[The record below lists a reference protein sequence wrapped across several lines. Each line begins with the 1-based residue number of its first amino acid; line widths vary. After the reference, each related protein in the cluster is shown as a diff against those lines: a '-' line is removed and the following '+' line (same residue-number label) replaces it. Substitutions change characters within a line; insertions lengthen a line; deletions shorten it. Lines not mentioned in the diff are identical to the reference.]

1 MKVKELKPLLDGVD
15 ENADVLI
22 SDVAEKCLQIVGG
35 GELCCGNLILDV
47 RQEFPEEYYKDGEE
61 IRWIKGKAVIPKIL
75 DEEVFDLSLTHSGIF
90 EDNGD
95 EHILTFEFHDGY
107 ALCRDDESIE
117 MVYPKLCEL
126 TDERIEEIDDY
137 IGGRASDSGYI
148 TPGDVCLILG
158 AVRIREPKS
167 KEWPSV
173 GALIANIDST
183 FAKDDIQ
190 SADRKVLE
198 NLILHIYDSLN
209 HINGTYPDWWDRK
222 N

>member
-35 GELCCGNLILDV
+35 GGLCCGNLILDV

-148 TPGDVCLILG
+148 TPGDVCLKLG